1 MKKHIF
7 AALILVAAICG
18 CSKDNAGKDPE
29 YQFTERKWIEL
40 TKSQQDIVNRGNGFA
55 FDLFAAINKAEADKE
70 VFISPFSM
78 EAALCMLSNG
88 AKGDTYSQIVNA
100 MGYKGLSKEE
110 VNSTYGLLT
119 TALLNA
125 DNSTKF
131 SIANALWVGREFP
144 VLKSFS
150 NTLSEYYGARVEN
163 LDFSSPK
170 ALETINSWTNES
182 TNGMIPTLFDRLDPS
197 WVYILTNALYFKGV
211 WSEKFK
217 TDNTYKED
225 FHCLSGEVRSTD
237 FMHGEIPCGYT
248 FSEDLHAAMCELPFG
263 NKSFLLDIL
272 LPDTGIDFNSF
283 VAGLTAEKWK
293 TLTDNLHSAEQYV
306 IIPKMDVSYTGT
318 DSMKAALKAT
328 GIVDA
333 FSGSADF
340 SGISEVPTYI
350 SDVIQKAR
358 FKMDEN
364 GAEAAAV
371 TGLIAKETAF
381 MPSSEFM
388 ADHPFVYA
396 IREFSTG
403 AILFIGAC
411 KNLQ

>member
-18 CSKDNAGKDPE
+18 CSKDNAGKNPE
-29 YQFTERKWIEL
+29 YQFTERQWIEL
-40 TKSQQDIVNRGNGFA
+40 TKSQQEVVDKGNGFA
-55 FDLFAAINKAEADKE
+55 FNFFAAVNKAEFDKE

-88 AKGDTYSQIVNA
+88 AKGDTYSQIVSA
-100 MGYKGLSKEE
+100 LGYKGLSKEE
-110 VNSTYGLLT
+110 VNSTYRLLT

-131 SIANALWVGREFP
+131 SIANALWVGRDFP

-150 NTLSEYYGARVEN
+150 STLSEYYGARVEN

-170 ALETINSWTNES
+170 ALETINAWTNEN
-182 TNGMIPTLFDRLDPS
+182 TNGMIPTLFDKLEPD
-197 WVYILTNALYFKGV
+197 WVYLLTNALYFKGV

-217 TDNTYKED
+217 TENTYKED

-237 FMHGEIPCGYT
+237 FMHGEIPCEYAY
-248 FSEDLHAAMCELPFG
+248 SEDLHTAMCQLPFG
-263 NKSFLLDIL
+263 NKSFLLDII

-283 VAGLTAEKWK
+283 VAGLNAEKWK
-293 TLTDNLHSAEQYV
+293 TLTDWLSPGEQYV

-318 DSMKAALKAT
+318 DTMKDALKAT

-333 FSGSADF
+333 FSGNADF
-340 SGISEVPTYI
+340 SGISEVPTFV

-371 TGLIAKETAF
+371 SAIGARKTSTG
-381 MPSSEFM
+381 PSREFF

>member
-29 YQFTERKWIEL
+29 YQFTERQWIEL

-100 MGYKGLSKEE
+100 MGYEGLSKEE

-340 SGISEVPTYI
+340 SGISEVRTYI

>member
-1 MKKHIF
+1 
-7 AALILVAAICG
+7 
-18 CSKDNAGKDPE
+18 
-29 YQFTERKWIEL
+29 
-40 TKSQQDIVNRGNGFA
+40 
-55 FDLFAAINKAEADKE
+55 
-70 VFISPFSM
+70 
-78 EAALCMLSNG
+78 
-88 AKGDTYSQIVNA
+88 
-100 MGYKGLSKEE
+100 
-110 VNSTYGLLT
+110 
-119 TALLNA
+119 
-125 DNSTKF
+125 
-131 SIANALWVGREFP
+131 
-144 VLKSFS
+144 
-150 NTLSEYYGARVEN
+150 
-163 LDFSSPK
+163 
-170 ALETINSWTNES
+170 
-182 TNGMIPTLFDRLDPS
+182 MIPTLFDRLDPS

-217 TDNTYKED
+217 TDNTDKED

-237 FMHGEIPCGYT
+237 FMHGEVPCGYAY
-248 FSEDLHAAMCELPFG
+248 SEDLHAAMCELPFG
-263 NKSFLLDIL
+263 NKSFMLDIL
-272 LPDTGIDFNSF
+272 LPDPEIDLGSF
-283 VAGLTAEKWK
+283 VAGLSVEKWNS
-293 TLTDNLHSAEQYV
+293 LTDWLLPGEQYV

>member
-1 MKKHIF
+1 MKTHLF
-7 AALILVAAICG
+7 AAFILLAAVCG
-18 CSKDNAGKDPE
+18 CSKDGAGKDPQ
-29 YQFTERKWIEL
+29 YNFTERQSINL
-40 TKSQQDIVNRGNGFA
+40 TRSQQDIVNRGNAFA
-55 FDLFAAINKAEADKE
+55 FDLFAAVCKADADKE
-70 VFISPFSM
+70 VFISPFSL
-78 EAALCMLSNG
+78 EAALCMLCNG
-88 AKGDTYSQIVNA
+88 AKGETYSQIVNA
-100 MGYKGLSKEE
+100 MGYNGLSKEE
-110 VNSTYGLLT
+110 VNDTYGILT
-119 TALLNA
+119 GALLKA

-131 SIANALWVGREFP
+131 SIANALWANRTFP
-144 VLKSFS
+144 ILPAFSSTLK
-150 NTLSEYYGARVEN
+150 EYYGARVEN
-163 LDFSSPK
+163 LDFSSQK
-170 ALETINSWTNES
+170 ALETINSWTSEN
-182 TNGMIPTLFDRLDPS
+182 TGGMIPSLFDRLDS
-197 WVYILTNALYFKGV
+197 GWSYILTNALYFKGV

-217 TDNTYKED
+217 TENTFKED
-225 FHCLSGEVRSTD
+225 FHCLSGDVRSVD
-237 FMHGEIPCGYT
+237 FMHGEIPCRYT
-248 FSEDLHAAMCELPFG
+248 YSEDFHAAMCELPFG

-283 VAGLTAEKWK
+283 VAKFGAKQWEEMTG
-293 TLTDNLHSAEQYV
+293 NLYSATQYV

-318 DSMKAALKAT
+318 ESFKTSLQSL
-328 GIVDA
+328 GIEDV
-333 FSGSADF
+333 FSGAADL
-340 SGISEVPTYI
+340 SGVSEVSTFI

-381 MPSSEFM
+381 MPSTEFM

>member
-1 MKKHIF
+1 MKINIF

-18 CSKDNAGKDPE
+18 CSKDNAGQDPE

-40 TKSQQDIVNRGNGFA
+40 TKSQQEIVSKGNGFA
-55 FDLFAAINKAEADKE
+55 FNLFAALNKAEGDKE

-217 TDNTYKED
+217 TNNTYQED
-225 FHCLSGEVRSTD
+225 FNCLSGEVRSID
-237 FMHGEIPCGYT
+237 FMHGEIPCSYAYN
-248 FSEDLHAAMCELPFG
+248 EDMHAAMCELPFG

-272 LPDTGIDFNSF
+272 LPIPISISTVSWPASASKSGTPLLTGSYL
-283 VAGLTAEKWK
+283 ASS
-293 TLTDNLHSAEQYV
+293 TL
-306 IIPKMDVSYTGT
+306 
-318 DSMKAALKAT
+318 
-328 GIVDA
+328 
-333 FSGSADF
+333 
-340 SGISEVPTYI
+340 
-350 SDVIQKAR
+350 
-358 FKMDEN
+358 
-364 GAEAAAV
+364 
-371 TGLIAKETAF
+371 
-381 MPSSEFM
+381 SS
-388 ADHPFVYA
+388 P
-396 IREFSTG
+396 RWT
-403 AILFIGAC
+403 
-411 KNLQ
+411 